1 VLQLARSDRF
11 ALLARQAIA
20 PAITETVGL
29 LGALSA
35 VIFAL
40 AGALAVR
47 SVLRPIRAV
56 EMAARDVGG
65 RNLAARLPEE
75 SMPAEIRPL
84 IETFNDVL
92 GRLEKSFLEQE
103 RFIAN
108 AAHELKTPL
117 ALARARVEAGIE
129 SDEDRARL
137 LQDLDAMGG
146 RVQQLL
152 HLAQVADPQ
161 SLRRTS
167 VCPLEVAREV
177 LDHLAFKAQRLDVTL
192 HLQAPAVDVRIEA
205 DAGALF
211 VLLKNLVDN
220 ALDFAPS
227 ESEVRVLLDEAG
239 LTVSDH
245 GPGVLPEHRARVFE
259 RFWRAPGQS
268 RPGSGLGLAVVSEI
282 ALVHGWTVGYSEA
295 PGGGALFAVRWRP

>member
-1 VLQLARSDRF
+1 
-11 ALLARQAIA
+11 
-20 PAITETVGL
+20 
-29 LGALSA
+29 
-35 VIFAL
+35 
-40 AGALAVR
+40 
-47 SVLRPIRAV
+47 
-56 EMAARDVGG
+56 
-65 RNLAARLPEE
+65 
-75 SMPAEIRPL
+75 
-84 IETFNDVL
+84 
-92 GRLEKSFLEQE
+92 
-103 RFIAN
+103 
-108 AAHELKTPL
+108 
-117 ALARARVEAGIE
+117 
-129 SDEDRARL
+129 
-137 LQDLDAMGG
+137 
-146 RVQQLL
+146 
-152 HLAQVADPQ
+152 
-161 SLRRTS
+161 
-167 VCPLEVAREV
+167 VAREV